1 MKYYISIQY
10 HPNNNQKIIFPIPA
24 PFVWYGSSSEYDKK
38 LKKEFTITGD
48 TDVGNAVDK
57 LIEFCNQLVVEAM
70 ISPDY
75 RIEVTK

>member
-1 MKYYISIQY
+1 M
-10 HPNNNQKIIFPIPA
+10 
-24 PFVWYGSSSEYDKK
+24 WYGSSSEYDKK